1 LQFSCAK
8 KTSAV
13 AQDSN
18 VRDNVSAR
26 VAKLAIRQRRPT
38 AAAVSDD
45 NGQQQQRPTTTTASG
60 LGLQR

>member
-18 VRDNVSAR
+18 MRDNVSAK

-38 AAAVSDD
+38 TATA
-45 NGQQQQRPTTTTASG
+45 NGSSGQRRQRPTTAAANNNNG
-60 LGLQR
+60 